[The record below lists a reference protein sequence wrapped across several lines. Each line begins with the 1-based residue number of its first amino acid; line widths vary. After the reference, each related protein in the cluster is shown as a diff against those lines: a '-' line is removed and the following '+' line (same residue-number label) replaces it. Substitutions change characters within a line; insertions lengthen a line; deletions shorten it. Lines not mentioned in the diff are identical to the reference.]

1 MSNDGGKKKLV
12 GIHLTVETLKKLRLF
27 AAQKFKSYSEVVE
40 EALKQYL
47 KD

>member
-1 MSNDGGKKKLV
+1 MSNDGKKKLV
-12 GIHLTVETLKKLRLF
+12 GIYLTVETLKKLRLF